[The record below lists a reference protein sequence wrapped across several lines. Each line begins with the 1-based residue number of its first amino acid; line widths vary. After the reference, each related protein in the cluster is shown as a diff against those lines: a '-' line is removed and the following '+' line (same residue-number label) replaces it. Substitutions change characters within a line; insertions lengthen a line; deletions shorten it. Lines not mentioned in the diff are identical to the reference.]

1 MERDGARKPDALQ
14 NSETAAQNGGNAAHG
29 AGETAQEHTFRRMM
43 EEPVRR
49 LVCRLAAPTIV
60 SMLITSFYNMAD
72 TFFVGRLDTSAVAA
86 VGSAVSLMAVIQAV
100 GFFFGHGSGNHISR
114 ELGSRRRESAEAMAA
129 TGFFSALLA
138 GVALMVPG
146 LLLLEPLCLL
156 LGATD
161 TMLPYAMDY
170 VRYILLGMPF
180 MMSSLVLNNQLRF
193 QGNAFYGMI
202 GIATGAV
209 LNLGLDPLF
218 IFVLDMGAGGAA
230 LATAISQFASW
241 LLLFLGANRAGGNLP
256 VRWKNFHPQ
265 LQHYREIFRGGTPS
279 LLRQSI
285 ASVAVASLTY
295 AARPYSDAAVAAM
308 TIVSRVMMFANSAL
322 IGFGQG
328 FQPVCGFNYGA
339 RRFDRVREAYR
350 FCVRT
355 SAVVLVVLAAAA
367 FLLSPWIVTMFRDD
381 PLVVEVGT
389 AALRLQCVTF
399 PLASVIVLTNMMLQ
413 TIGSVW
419 RASFLALARQ
429 GLLFIP
435 FVLLLPHVLDVT
447 GIVLAQPIADV
458 LSFVCAIVM
467 AKKTLAEMRCAQE
480 AQQVQPAC

>member
-1 MERDGARKPDALQ
+1 MAQGAKQ
-14 NSETAAQNGGNAAHG
+14 AAG
-29 AGETAQEHTFRRMM
+29 AEPPAQQSGQETAQEQTFHRMTG
-43 EEPVRR
+43 EPVRR
-49 LVCRLAAPTIV
+49 LVCRLAVPTIV
-60 SMLITSFYNMAD
+60 SMLVTSFYNMAD

-114 ELGSRRRESAEAMAA
+114 ELGSQRRESAEAMAA
-129 TGFFSALLA
+129 TGFFSALLI
-138 GVALMVPG
+138 GLALMIPG
-146 LLLLEPLCLL
+146 QLLLEPLCRL

-170 VRYILLGMPF
+170 VRYILFGMPF

-202 GIATGAV
+202 GIATGAA

-218 IFVLDMGAGGAA
+218 IFVLDLGAGGAA
-230 LATAISQFASW
+230 LATVISQFASW
-241 LLLFLGANRAGGNLP
+241 CLLFIGANRAGGNLP
-256 VRWKNFHPQ
+256 VRWKNFHPRFA
-265 LQHYREIFRGGTPS
+265 HYREILRGGTPS

-295 AARPYSDAAVAAM
+295 AARPYSDAAIAAM
-308 TIVSRVMMFANSAL
+308 SIVSRVMMFANSAL

-339 RRFDRVREAYR
+339 KRFDRVREAYR

-355 SAVVLVVLAAAA
+355 AAAVLVVLAAAA
-367 FLLSPWIVTMFRDD
+367 FVLAQPIVALFRND
-381 PLVVEVGT
+381 PTVIQVGT
-389 AALRLQCVTF
+389 SALRLQCLTF
-399 PLASVIVLTNMMLQ
+399 PLASVLVLTNMMLQ

-435 FVLLLPHVLDVT
+435 FVLVLPQVIGLN
-447 GIVLAQPIADV
+447 GIVLAQPIADA
-458 LSFVCAIVM
+458 LSFVCAVCM
-467 AKKTLAEMRCAQE
+467 ARVTLAEMKRAE
-480 AQQVQPAC
+480 DAVLSF